1 VAVVLGQEITI
12 VPREVWD
19 RSQPTGKADWQ
30 NLAWQQMT
38 AAQRYAEWAR
48 HMGELGLAM
57 EDFGDDRVLDV
68 GCGPTGI
75 VYFLDAAA
83 RVGLDPMGDLYA
95 QWNGYYGEPIDLVT
109 SQAEHMPFD
118 NDSFD
123 SVFCINCL
131 DHTQDADSV
140 IEEIARVLRPSGR
153 LVFHVDLDS
162 PLRRLHK
169 RVKKNCRD
177 LHPLSLRYDWLR
189 GALEP
194 SFEIER
200 EHRDPEPFRAA
211 KANMRYEAY
220 WDGLIYRLTGSRT
233 WMNHIWLTARRR

>member
-1 VAVVLGQEITI
+1 MAVVLGQEITV

-30 NLAWQQMT
+30 TLAWQQMT

-48 HMGELGLAM
+48 HMGRAGLAM

-75 VYFLDAAA
+75 VYFLDAKA

-169 RVKKNCRD
+169 RVKKNGRE

-189 GALEP
+189 GALGP
-194 SFEIER
+194 SFEIKR

-220 WDGLIYRLTGSRT
+220 GDGLSYRLTGSRT
-233 WMNHIWLTARRR
+233 WMNHIWMTARRR

>member
-1 VAVVLGQEITI
+1 MAVVLGQEITV
-12 VPREVWD
+12 VPRELWD
-19 RSQPTGKADWQ
+19 RSQPAGKADWQ
-30 NLAWQQMT
+30 NLAWQRMT

-48 HMGELGLAM
+48 HMGATRPGDGGLRRRSSARRWLRS
-57 EDFGDDRVLDV
+57 DRNRLLPRR
-68 GCGPTGI
+68 CGQGRPRPDGRPLRTVERLLRRANRSRHLASREI
-75 VYFLDAAA
+75 
-83 RVGLDPMGDLYA
+83 
-95 QWNGYYGEPIDLVT
+95 
-109 SQAEHMPFD
+109 PFD
-118 NDSFD
+118 TDSFD

-162 PLRRLHK
+162 PLRTLHK

-200 EHRDPEPFRAA
+200 EHRDRNPSAPPRRTCAT
-211 KANMRYEAY
+211 R
-220 WDGLIYRLTGSRT
+220 RTGTVSST
-233 WMNHIWLTARRR
+233 G